1 MVLTVIG
8 LAAGHE
14 KGVLVLAGVLGLSAV
29 IALLLAPAWVSL
41 SALLVTVILFE
52 ANPQGFLSVT
62 SHFYTAGGKV
72 GLPFVFFLLVVAA
85 LLFDL
90 VRTGEPFRLP
100 GPLTYPLLFLLG
112 ALLIGVVNGKESGAG
127 RGAMISQIETLLML
141 GVMPFVVVNALRTR
155 TAVRNFALVAAGL
168 AVFKGFEGT
177 IGWLMGQGMSFGN
190 TTLTYIEPT
199 ANWLMLLL
207 LLTIAVAVIH
217 RVPTSA
223 WVRWG
228 SLFAF
233 AALILSFRRS
243 FWIGA
248 ILGFVLILLLAT
260 GRRGGRVVL
269 PGLIIFLIAFGAA
282 YVVAGPTNSSNP
294 VQARAKALSPSQIQ
308 LNADDRYRIEE
319 RRNVLKDLAQRPVY
333 GLGIGVPWVAQ
344 RAVSID
350 FNGARQYVHF
360 LPLWY
365 WMKMGVF
372 GLIAYAWL
380 FGTALWL
387 AFSLWKRHPD
397 GLHRAIGLAGFAGF
411 AGLMVVETTASFTGV
426 DTRFSIVVGAALG
439 WLAAARATM
448 NDPEPEKKVEDGL
461 VQPILA
467 GRRAMAS
474 GVAFARSHKAWRTP
488 AVAGALVLGGAVAL
502 VAAVVGV
509 AVG

>member
-1 MVLTVIG
+1 
-8 LAAGHE
+8 
-14 KGVLVLAGVLGLSAV
+14 VLVLAAVIGLSAV
-29 IALLLAPAWVSL
+29 IALLLAPAWVAL
-41 SALLVTVILFE
+41 SALLVTIVLFE
-52 ANPQGFLSVT
+52 ANPQGFLSTT
-62 SHFYTAGGKV
+62 SHFYSAGGKI
-72 GLPFVFFLLVVAA
+72 GLPFMFFLLVVAA

-90 VRTGEPFRLP
+90 VRTGEPFRIP

-112 ALLIGVVNGKESGAG
+112 AALIGIINGKLSGAG

-141 GVMPFVVVNALRTR
+141 GITPFVVVNALRTR
-155 TAVRNFALVAAGL
+155 TAVRNFALIGAGL

-177 IGWLMGQGMSFGN
+177 VGWAMGQGMSFGS

-233 AALILSFRRS
+233 AALVLSFRRS

-248 ILGFVLILLLAT
+248 ILGFILILLFAT
-260 GRRGGRVVL
+260 GRRGGRVLL
-269 PGLIIFLIAFGAA
+269 PGIIIFLIAFGAA

-294 VQARAKALSPSQIQ
+294 LQARAKALSPSQIQ

-319 RRNVLKDLAQRPVY
+319 RRNVLKDLAQRPIY
-333 GLGIGVPWVAQ
+333 GLGIGVPWVAH
-344 RAVSID
+344 RAVSLD

-365 WMKMGVF
+365 WMKMGIF
-372 GLIAYAWL
+372 GLIAYVWL
-380 FGTALWL
+380 FGTALYMG
-387 AFSLWKRHPD
+387 FSLWRRHPD
-397 GLHRAIGLAGFAGF
+397 GLHRAIGLAAFAGF

-448 NDPEPEKKVEDGL
+448 NDAEPEKNIEAGL
-461 VQPILA
+461 TQPILA
-467 GRRAMAS
+467 GRRAMAT
-474 GVAFARSHKAWRTP
+474 GVEFARSHKAWRAP
-488 AVAGALVLGGAVAL
+488 AVASVLVLAGAVAL
-502 VAAVVGV
+502 VAAVIGI
-509 AVG
+509 AGG

>member
-1 MVLTVIG
+1 

-14 KGVLVLAGVLGLSAV
+14 KGILVLAAVVGISAV
-29 IALLLAPAWVSL
+29 VALLLAPAWVAV
-41 SALLVTVILFE
+41 SALLGTVIVFE
-52 ANPQGFLSVT
+52 SNPQGFLSVT
-62 SHFYTAGGKV
+62 SHFYTAGGKI
-72 GLPFVFFLLVVAA
+72 GLPFIFFLLVVAA

-90 VRTGEPFRLP
+90 VRRGEPFRFP

-112 ALLIGVVNGKESGAG
+112 ATMLGIVNGKLSGAS

-141 GVMPFVVVNALRTR
+141 GVMPFVVVNALHTR
-155 TAVRNFALVAAGL
+155 TAVRNFALVGAGL
-168 AVFKGFEGT
+168 AIFKGFEGT
-177 IGWLMGQGMSFGN
+177 IGWLMGQGMSFGS

-217 RVPTSA
+217 RVPTSI

-228 SLFAF
+228 ALFAL
-233 AALILSFRRS
+233 AALVLSFRRS

-248 ILGFVLILLLAT
+248 ILGFLLILLFAT
-260 GRRGGRVVL
+260 GRRGGRVLL
-269 PGLIIFLIAFGAA
+269 PGIVIFTIAFGAA
-282 YVVAGPTNSSNP
+282 YIVAGPTNSNNP
-294 VQARAKALSPSQIQ
+294 LQARAKALSPSQIQ

-319 RRNVLKDLAQRPVY
+319 RRNVLKDLAQRPIY
-333 GLGIGVPWVAQ
+333 GLGIGVPWVAH
-344 RAVSID
+344 RAVSLD

-372 GLIAYAWL
+372 GLIAYIWL
-380 FGTALWL
+380 FGTALYMS
-387 AFSLWKRHPD
+387 FSLWRRHPD
-397 GLHRAIGLAGFAGF
+397 GLHRAIGLAAFAGF

-448 NDPEPEKKVEDGL
+448 NDPEPEKKIETGL
-461 VQPILA
+461 TQPILA
-467 GRRAMAS
+467 GRRAMATS
-474 GVAFARSHKAWRTP
+474 VAFARSHKSWRTP
-488 AVAGALVLGGAVAL
+488 AVASTLVLIGAVAL
-502 VAAVVGV
+502 AAAVIGI
-509 AVG
+509 AGS

>member
-1 MVLTVIG
+1 

-14 KGVLVLAGVLGLSAV
+14 KGVLVLAAVLGISAV
-29 IALLLAPAWVSL
+29 LTLLLAPAWVAV
-41 SALLVTVILFE
+41 SALLGTIIVFE
-52 ANPQGFLSVT
+52 SNPQGFLSVT

-72 GLPFVFFLLVVAA
+72 GLPFMFFLLVVAA

-90 VRTGEPFRLP
+90 VRSGQPFRLP
-100 GPLTYPLLFLLG
+100 GPLTYPMLFLLG
-112 ALLIGVVNGKESGAG
+112 ATLLGVINGKLSGAG
-127 RGAMISQIETLLML
+127 RGALISQIETLTML

-155 TAVRNFALVAAGL
+155 SAVRNFALVAAGL

-233 AALILSFRRS
+233 AALVLSFRRS

-248 ILGFVLILLLAT
+248 ILGFILILLFAT
-260 GRRGGRVVL
+260 GRRGGRVLL
-269 PGLIIFLIAFGAA
+269 PGMIIFVVAFGAA

-294 VQARAKALSPSQIQ
+294 LQARAKALSPSQIQ

-319 RRNVLKDLAQRPVY
+319 RRNVLKDLAQRPIY
-333 GLGIGVPWVAQ
+333 GLGIGVPWVAH

-365 WMKMGVF
+365 WMKMGIL
-372 GLIAYAWL
+372 GLIAYVWL
-380 FGTALWL
+380 FGSALYMGY
-387 AFSLWKRHPD
+387 SLWRRHPD
-397 GLHRAIGLAGFAGF
+397 GLHRAIGLAAFAGF
-411 AGLMVVETTASFTGV
+411 AALMVVETTASFTGV
-426 DTRFSIVVGAALG
+426 DTRFSIVVGSALG
-439 WLAAARATM
+439 WLAAARLTM

-461 VQPILA
+461 VQPLLV
-467 GRRAMAS
+467 GRRAMTT
-474 GVAFARSHKAWRTP
+474 GLAFARSHKSWRMPT
-488 AVAGALVLGGAVAL
+488 VAGALVLSGAVAL
-502 VAAVVGV
+502 AAALIGI
-509 AVG
+509 AGS